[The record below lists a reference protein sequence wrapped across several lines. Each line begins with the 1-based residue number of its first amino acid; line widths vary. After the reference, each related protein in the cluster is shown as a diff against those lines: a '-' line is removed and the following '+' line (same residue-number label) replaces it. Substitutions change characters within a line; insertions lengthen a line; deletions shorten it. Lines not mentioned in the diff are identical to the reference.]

1 MIFLSFI
8 YDQFLFPKTGANR
21 CRTTGGMDRID
32 HALRWTIKISLF
44 VLFFTLPDL
53 YKFSMVAAAESSDNN
68 ENTATSSSSSSSSS
82 SSWTSPGED
91 FFHLCSNVKE
101 DDVDKF
107 RNVLEMNPHWIHSRT
122 KAGETCLHLTG
133 IYGNTAITEL
143 LLHNGADP
151 NIRTSF
157 EKGLRMHPLSWNIYG
172 GHLENVRL
180 LLENGADV
188 NADFDSMDK
197 NLPVTITDVARKHGE
212 FCAEVNGYYFEKAAD
227 WFRSTDNYSNSPK
240 IRIGKYVRRSQALY
254 LAGVA
259 SIHDVERSG
268 RAFAHAVTQVVAIVR
283 PKAKANLVR
292 TTKVFDKDCQRLE
305 RALKQVKVCA
315 RDRLELLLCLQRKG
329 LPSPVATSVF
339 EFLV

>member
-53 YKFSMVAAAESSDNN
+53 YEFSMVAAAESSDNN

-172 GHLENVRL
+172 GHLQNIIL
-180 LLENGADV
+180 LLENGADI
-188 NADFDSMDK
+188 NLNFDSMKGDNK
-197 NLPVTITDVARKHGE
+197 IVTSLDVLLE
-212 FCAEVNGYYFEKAAD
+212 LIQNEPND
-227 WFRSTDNYSNSPK
+227 
-240 IRIGKYVRRSQALY
+240 
-254 LAGVA
+254 
-259 SIHDVERSG
+259 ER
-268 RAFAHAVTQVVAIVR
+268 FIEIE
-283 PKAKANLVR
+283 
-292 TTKVFDKDCQRLE
+292 KVFKQKGAKTMNQIQNEKQANVDSIGDKSEDNN
-305 RALKQVKVCA
+305 
-315 RDRLELLLCLQRKG
+315 EL
-329 LPSPVATSVF
+329 
-339 EFLV
+339 